1 MQASG
6 HSECCVTA
14 PTGRAA
20 GSVWRAC
27 VCFCFGEAARVPWEH
42 RAGRGGAT
50 GRRACAA
57 RRRPAVRGGAAPRRR
72 LGAVHR
78 RCAAA
83 PAARGTGRKGSRGG
97 PCFLK
102 ARPCPTALRRDAGR
116 LRSGPEFRRHQHA
129 ALVPE
134 IVMHFFQIGHINMT
148 GLLQFMGQEGVN
160 SLSSPEPF
168 VVGQAS
174 NRVGRKPL
182 RNKRNTSAWSTWKDP
197 APGSGD
203 CKS

>member
-1 MQASG
+1 MPAS
-6 HSECCVTA
+6 
-14 PTGRAA
+14 RA
-20 GSVWRAC
+20 
-27 VCFCFGEAARVPWEH
+27 
-42 RAGRGGAT
+42 T
-50 GRRACAA
+50 QCAA
-57 RRRPAVRGGAAPRRR
+57 RPRRAAAWAPCIDGVRRRPRREALVAKVREEALAFWK
-72 LGAVHR
+72 
-78 RCAAA
+78 
-83 PAARGTGRKGSRGG
+83 RGR
-97 PCFLK
+97 
-102 ARPCPTALRRDAGR
+102 PTAELRRDAGR